1 MKPRC
6 RETDRKMSINWIILI
21 IGGVFESLFALS
33 LGKMQQTSGKE
44 FWLWLFSFIASVCL
58 SMFLLFKS
66 MGGTHPIAT
75 GTAYAVWAGIG
86 AVGTVILAI
95 LFFKE
100 PVTSWR
106 IFFLTTLILSIV
118 GLQLTSSHHA

>member
-1 MKPRC
+1 MI
-6 RETDRKMSINWIILI
+6 INWILLI

-33 LGKMQQTSGKE
+33 LGKMQHASGKE
-44 FWLWLFSFIASVCL
+44 YWLWLFTFLASVSL

-66 MGGTHPIAT
+66 MGGAHPVPT

-86 AVGTVILAI
+86 AVGTVLLGI

-100 PVTSWR
+100 PVTLWR
-106 IFFLTTLILSIV
+106 IIFLSTLILSLV
-118 GLQLTSSHHA
+118 GLQLTSATHH